1 MNSMDS
7 EQKTFLSL
15 VCSPAR
21 CTAEQTAWLLGFQ
34 VHDVPI
40 LVSKGLLKPLG
51 RPYPNATRYFAA
63 AELQELR
70 VDSRW
75 LAKATD
81 AVQDFWRQKNQG
93 RTAPRPD

>member
-1 MNSMDS
+1 MDL
-7 EQKTFLSL
+7 EQRTFLSL

-21 CTAEQTAWLLGFQ
+21 CTSEQTAWLLGFQ

-51 RPYPNATRYFAA
+51 RPYPNSTRYFAT

-81 AVQDFWRQKNQG
+81 AVQEYWKLKNQS
-93 RTAPRPD
+93 RSTPRPD